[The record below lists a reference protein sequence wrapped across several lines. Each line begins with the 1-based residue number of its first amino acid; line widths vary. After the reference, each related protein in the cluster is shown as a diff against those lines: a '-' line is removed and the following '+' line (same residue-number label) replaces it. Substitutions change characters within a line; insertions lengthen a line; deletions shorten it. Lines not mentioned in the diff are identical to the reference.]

1 MNKRLTLLLMLAALA
16 LSLPAVHAQSPVELH
31 IAWYDDGNEGGVLRA
46 HLDGFQAKNPD
57 IVVIMDTL
65 DYAEGIQKALPQQIQ
80 AGEGPDMARL
90 AAFTNL
96 TPYYLNMRVLVQD
109 ADYWDRSFPPFVMQ
123 AMRPAGDTTG
133 LYGFPN
139 QFAVTGPFINRT
151 LFEQAGIEVPSDS
164 GAAVTWQAWTDA
176 ARRVAEATGTPYAIA
191 IDRSGQRVA
200 GAAIS
205 QGATFFAP
213 DGSVTIDSPGFRDFA
228 NLLIGWH
235 RDGITPADVW
245 VDSSGGDTA
254 PATTAADDFIN
265 GQLVFYMSGSWQI
278 ANFAQSIGDR
288 FDWEAVPNPTGP
300 GGSAGMPD
308 SASVIVALK
317 ETQHPTEVA
326 RVMDYLAQ
334 RDVQAD
340 FAARTLFI
348 PGDLGLAAEGVD
360 YQTKLDSARQSLNT
374 FLAQLP
380 NLTEQAYRMRFYPQN
395 AAIYNAIRNR
405 LGQALAGDMALDD
418 AITRMQQ
425 DVDATLAAA
434 VG

>member
-1 MNKRLTLLLMLAALA
+1 
-16 LSLPAVHAQSPVELH
+16 
-31 IAWYDDGNEGGVLRA
+31 
-46 HLDGFQAKNPD
+46 
-57 IVVIMDTL
+57 
-65 DYAEGIQKALPQQIQ
+65 
-80 AGEGPDMARL
+80 
-90 AAFTNL
+90 
-96 TPYYLNMRVLVQD
+96 
-109 ADYWDRSFPPFVMQ
+109 MQ

-139 QFAVTGPFINRT
+139 QFAITGPFINRT
-151 LFEQAGIEVPSDS
+151 LFEQAGIEVPSDTS
-164 GAAVTWQAWTDA
+164 SAVTWQAWTDA

-205 QGATFFAP
+205 EGATFFAP

-245 VDSSGGDTA
+245 VASSGTA
-254 PATTAADDFIN
+254 PATAADYFVN

-278 ANFAQSIGDR
+278 ANFEQSIGDR

-348 PGDLGLAAEGVD
+348 PGHLGLAAEDVD
-360 YQTKLDSARQSLNT
+360 YQTSLASARQSLNT

-380 NLTEQAYRMRFYPQN
+380 NLSEQAYRMRFYPQN

-405 LGQALAGDMALDD
+405 LGQALAGDMTLDN
-418 AITRMQQ
+418 AITQMQQ